1 MTEDTQSAETGDEA
15 VTETLDDVISEYNV
29 QAPPVHEPVT
39 PSQPPAQAPV
49 QPLKV
54 DPLDES
60 SFNQYANSVQQNQSA
75 LTSQMREME
84 QKLTQLEQRDA
95 ELRVETEIN
104 HAVKSV
110 GEGLELDPK
119 LVRIHLEYTAQE
131 KPGFKRVWENRHND
145 PKTYTRALKA
155 VQKEMAELYNVKQ
168 DPNLTETQ
176 TAIQQSQRSL
186 ASKTSPKS
194 ESPMEERLAGA
205 KNQAEFDREW
215 QRMTG
220 G

>member
-1 MTEDTQSAETGDEA
+1 MTEDTQPTETGGEA
-15 VTETLDDVISEYNV
+15 VTETLDDVISEYNIQEPPRQAEPSQQPV
-29 QAPPVHEPVT
+29 QAPM
-39 PSQPPAQAPV
+39 SQPV
-49 QPLKV
+49 IKV
-54 DPLDES
+54 DPLDEN
-60 SFNQYANSVQQNQSA
+60 SFNQYATSVQQNQSA
-75 LTSQMREME
+75 LTSQIREME

-95 ELRVETEIN
+95 ELQVETEIN
-104 HAVKSV
+104 NAVKTV

-119 LVRIHLEYTAQE
+119 LVRVHLEYTAQE

-176 TAIQQSQRSL
+176 TAIRQSQRSL
-186 ASKTSPKS
+186 ASKTQPKTQN
-194 ESPMEERLAGA
+194 PIEERLSGA
-205 KNQAEFDREW
+205 KSQAEFDREW
-215 QRMTG
+215 QRMIG

>member
-1 MTEDTQSAETGDEA
+1 MTEDTQPTETGGDA

-29 QAPPVHEPVT
+29 QEPPRQAE
-39 PSQPPAQAPV
+39 PSQQPVQAPIPV
-49 QPLKV
+49 QPVKV
-54 DPLDES
+54 DPLDEN

-75 LTSQMREME
+75 LTSQIREME

-95 ELRVETEIN
+95 ELQVETEIN
-104 HAVKSV
+104 SAVKTVS
-110 GEGLELDPK
+110 EGLELDPK
-119 LVRIHLEYTAQE
+119 LVRVHLEYTAQE
-131 KPGFKRVWENRHND
+131 KPGFKKVWENRHND

-155 VQKEMAELYNVKQ
+155 VQKEMAELYSVRQ

-186 ASKTSPKS
+186 ASKTAPKS
-194 ESPMEERLAGA
+194 ENPMEDRLSNA
-205 KNQAEFDREW
+205 KTQSEFEAEWR
-215 QRMTG
+215 RMTG